1 MYNDINHQRKILDE
15 ANSSHITF
23 ILGKN
28 GTGKSRALANISNQ
42 LYLEKNRNIIS
53 ISNSAYTK
61 FPTKKDNRSQRYS
74 LYVSGRRDSTPSS
87 VIKRIIQNLYK
98 NDFRNLFSIKEI
110 LEYIKIQPLFGIS
123 IERTS
128 TPNNEITELYD
139 NKTYYLPSFESFDK
153 NIEDEISL
161 EKLVSEIEKNEYQS
175 YNEKINPGLDYLK
188 KIVIEH
194 ENYIDWFDINDLW
207 HSSLP
212 IIFSSLINIERKLSP
227 YFKLK
232 IYAKNHDNSIINID
246 SLSSGESSILSI
258 YSFIALNLVP
268 GSYLLID
275 EPENSLHPEWQSRY
289 CEKLLDLFHR
299 HELNIIISTHS
310 PMVVSGA
317 ISSGIPTKIFTPQS
331 TEPFTKVSN
340 NGIDAL
346 LMDAFETLTPKNHH
360 LSESAQLLLTRL
372 DEKEISLNSA
382 IEIIQEWENKSYDAE
397 QKSFLDAL
405 KDLAIK
411 LKSNN
416 ITKNNNNENRH

>member
-1 MYNDINHQRKILDE
+1 MYSDINHQRRILDE

-28 GTGKSRALANISNQ
+28 GTGKSRALANISHQ
-42 LYLEKNRNIIS
+42 LYSENYQNTIA

-61 FPTKKDNRSQRYS
+61 FPAKKNYRAQRYS
-74 LYVSGRRDSTPSS
+74 LYVSGRRDSTPSL
-87 VIKRIIQNLYK
+87 VIKNIIKNLYR
-98 NDFRNLFSIKEI
+98 NDFKNLFSIKEI
-110 LEYIKIQPLFGIS
+110 LNYINIQPIFGIS
-123 IERTS
+123 IERTD
-128 TPNNEITELYD
+128 TPNNEISEIYETLISHRTNYD
-139 NKTYYLPSFESFDK
+139 KLNNENDIDLRSL
-153 NIEDEISL
+153 IE
-161 EKLVSEIEKNEYQS
+161 EIEKKEYQS
-175 YNEKINPGLDYLK
+175 YDERINPGLDYLK
-188 KIVIEH
+188 KISNNH
-194 ENYIDWFDINDLW
+194 ENFIDWFDLNEIW
-207 HSSLP
+207 QSSIP
-212 IIFSSLINIERKLSP
+212 IILSSLINIEKKISP

-232 IYAKNHDNSIINID
+232 IYTKNQENSIININ

-258 YSFIALNLVP
+258 YSFIALNLEP
-268 GSYLLID
+268 ESYLLID

-299 HELNIIISTHS
+299 YELNIIISTHS

-331 TEPFTKVSN
+331 LEPFTKVSN

-360 LSESAQLLLTRL
+360 LSESAQILLTKL
-372 DEKEISLNSA
+372 DEKEISLKSA
-382 IEIIQEWENKSYDAE
+382 IKTIQEWENKSYDAE

-405 KDLAIK
+405 KELAIK

-416 ITKNNNNENRH
+416 VKKENNNESRH